1 MLSGKTCHSNFLVC
15 QTNGLKVFQSLLNNI
30 LLELLVLFSIFN
42 SKLITEQECSAKFT
56 QECKDC
62 RVMEGQKAKFE
73 ATWTGNPL
81 PEIVWE
87 LDGNPLENNKDM
99 QIKNKDHKT
108 SLTIFEGK
116 VENNGY
122 YTCRVKNELGS
133 DRTRALLTVSSKY
146 NQIKLVH
153 TICRY
158 SILWAC
164 HSFLRFDCPNFK

>member
-1 MLSGKTCHSNFLVC
+1 
-15 QTNGLKVFQSLLNNI
+15 
-30 LLELLVLFSIFN
+30 
-42 SKLITEQECSAKFT
+42 
-56 QECKDC
+56 
-62 RVMEGQKAKFE
+62 MEGQKAKFE

-122 YTCRVKNELGS
+122 YTCRVKNKLGS
-133 DRTRALLTVSSKY
+133 DRTRALLTVKSK
-146 NQIKLVH
+146 
-153 TICRY
+153 
-158 SILWAC
+158 
-164 HSFLRFDCPNFK
+164 